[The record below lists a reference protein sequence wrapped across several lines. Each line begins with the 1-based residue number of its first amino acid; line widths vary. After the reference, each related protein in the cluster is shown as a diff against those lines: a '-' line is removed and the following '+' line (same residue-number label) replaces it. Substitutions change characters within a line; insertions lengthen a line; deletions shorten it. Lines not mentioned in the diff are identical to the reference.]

1 MRVLKK
7 PMVFLIDSALA
18 FDGNEVTEHNRAPIS
33 VSTEIF
39 MHEGRMVDATLRR
52 YVVKSKRTWSVS
64 WSDLKSKS
72 EWVVDGYWSGEEIR
86 DFYDE
91 TLGEFTLTLTYGD
104 GTTESVL
111 VMFSDF
117 SYDITRRTTDYDM
130 WELSL
135 SLVEV

>member
-1 MRVLKK
+1 
-7 PMVFLIDSALA
+7 
-18 FDGNEVTEHNRAPIS
+18 
-33 VSTEIF
+33 
-39 MHEGRMVDATLRR
+39 
-52 YVVKSKRTWSVS
+52 
-64 WSDLKSKS
+64 LKSKS
-72 EWVVDGYWSGEEIR
+72 EWVVDGYWSGEEINE
-86 DFYDE
+86 FYQD

-104 GTTESVL
+104 GTTEDVL